1 MNGYGRDLNGKRLGW
16 TGTLRRRFCVM
27 RGRWPVSMPCLP
39 TGLIAGLAAAF
50 VLTSWAQSQAQP
62 KVYVV
67 NYPLQYFAERIAGDQ
82 VSVVFPAPPDGD
94 PAFWNPDVETIAAF
108 QAADLILVN
117 GATYAKWL
125 KTASL
130 PKSKMVDTSRSFAA
144 DYIEIKDD
152 AVHSHGPE
160 GEHSHA
166 GTGLHNLAR
175 PSPGGAAS
183 RSGPARVEPATA
195 GSPGHLR
202 ATLRRTRARAAN
214 PGRTPEFPG
223 SAAARATVAC
233 LASRLPVFRQALRLE
248 SAERA
253 VGSPT

>member
-1 MNGYGRDLNGKRLGW
+1 MSKRL
-16 TGTLRRRFCVM
+16 RRF
-27 RGRWPVSMPCLP
+27 R
-39 TGLIAGLAAAF
+39 
-50 VLTSWAQSQAQP
+50 
-62 KVYVV
+62 
-67 NYPLQYFAERIAGDQ
+67 
-82 VSVVFPAPPDGD
+82 
-94 PAFWNPDVETIAAF
+94 
-108 QAADLILVN
+108 AADLILVN

-166 GTGLHNLAR
+166 GTAFTTWLDLRQAARQAEAVLQGL
-175 PSPGGAAS
+175 S
-183 RSGPARVEPATA
+183 RLLPDHQDTFGQRYAELKQELLTV
-195 GSPGHLR
+195 
-202 ATLRRTRARAAN
+202 
-214 PGRTPEFPG
+214 GRTPEFPG
-223 SAAARATVAC
+223 SAAARAAVAC

-253 VGSPT
+253 VGARRGAGRAGNGRNCRPLWRRTRPRGCCGKASPCRNP